1 MENWKR
7 WRKTNYYVSNKGRVY
22 SSNFKGKFLKYE
34 NDRGYKRV
42 HLSIEGQAKHFL
54 VHRLVAECF
63 LEDYSE
69 NMQVNHLDAN
79 PSNNSSSNLEMIT
92 FEEHHKKESSR
103 RKRKMLANENY
114 KKTRKKVGI
123 IARKVHSN
131 KVSAYTMDGEIIN
144 TFNSQR
150 EGAKWAGVSPSCIS
164 CALRHKGQSTAGGYI
179 WKKHNS

>member
-1 MENWKR
+1 MEKWKR

-22 SSNFKGKFLKYE
+22 SSNFRGRILKHE
-34 NDRGYKRV
+34 NYHGYKRV
-42 HLSIEGQAKHFL
+42 QLSVEGKAKHFL

-63 LEDYSE
+63 LKDYSE

-79 PSNNSSSNLEMIT
+79 PSNNSSSNLEMVT

-103 RKRKMLANENY
+103 RMRKMLANENY

-131 KVSAYTMDGEIIN
+131 KVSAYTMDGEIIK

-150 EGAKWAGVSPSCIS
+150 EGAKWSGVSPSCIS

-179 WKKHNS
+179 WKKTQ